1 MHKRCDRYLWMNAAT
16 CVPSRFPDF
25 PIRILIRR
33 GWPYGSWKW
42 IMECHVTQEAGS
54 LLYAS
59 FISYI
64 TMRISRILPPWL
76 FGSFT
81 WRFLGWVWVFL
92 EDSPSLSS
100 SSSSCSSS
108 SLFSSQLPEEVP
120 ICYINEPWP
129 WFAHQVSFPSCS
141 LFPVPSFHFP
151 VPWALIVLRPGLVYF
166 LYFSYSTPGPC
177 SHFFIPFVCCVGCF
191 FWASDFWHGADCR
204 LSAKIIFGCGL
215 ARGGVKVFIYRTT
228 TRRIISYIGF

>member
-76 FGSFT
+76 FGSFYLAL
-81 WRFLGWVWVFL
+81 LGLGLGFPRGLAILVLILILMFVFIIIFIAA
-92 EDSPSLSS
+92 PRGSS
-100 SSSSCSSS
+100 NLLHQWTMALICSSS
-108 SLFSSQLPEEVP
+108 V
-120 ICYINEPWP
+120 
-129 WFAHQVSFPSCS
+129 FPL
-141 LFPVPSFHFP
+141 LFPVPSSQFP
-151 VPWALIVLRPGLVYF
+151 LPSSLGSHRPASWACIFFILFILHPRTLFAF
-166 LYFSYSTPGPC
+166 LYSIRLLCWVLFLGLWFLTRR
-177 SHFFIPFVCCVGCF
+177 
-191 FWASDFWHGADCR
+191 W
-204 LSAKIIFGCGL
+204 LSAVSKNHL
-215 ARGGVKVFIYRTT
+215 WMRTSEG
-228 TRRIISYIGF
+228 RR